1 MLKINLKKLIK
12 DYDQNLLDNLRGF
25 GKDDEFLKFWV
36 PGTGYFQSFLNL
48 LDALIETKIFN
59 FILII
64 EINNDDKQL
73 YSNIE
78 NVLFKISDFDKN
90 LEGKILSI
98 NIKIN
103 KIKYDAYLKN
113 KKNKNSNIKEKEIDK
128 TKKVEVL
135 KISESINPLYKK
147 NMESLNPKDYSSN
160 INFKDM
166 NLYTQ

>member
-1 MLKINLKKLIK
+1 M
-12 DYDQNLLDNLRGF
+12 
-25 GKDDEFLKFWV
+25 
-36 PGTGYFQSFLNL
+36 
-48 LDALIETKIFN
+48 
-59 FILII
+59 
-64 EINNDDKQL
+64 
-73 YSNIE
+73 
-78 NVLFKISDFDKN
+78 
-90 LEGKILSI
+90 EGKILSI

-166 NLYTQ
+166 NLYTQEIEDGVIALEIKDKIIINLFQNVKNNNDLNKLLNIFFEIIENKNIQKQRIMEQYI